1 MGSQKLYNWVNNNP
15 LLTFLDI
22 GYINNPAIAS
32 KHPRLCAVNS
42 AIEVDLTG
50 QVVSDS
56 IGSKIYSGVGG
67 QVDFMRA
74 AALSEGGKPII
85 ALPSRTGKGK
95 SRIV

>member
-1 MGSQKLYNWVNNNP
+1 M
-15 LLTFLDI
+15 
-22 GYINNPAIAS
+22 
-32 KHPRLCAVNS
+32 
-42 AIEVDLTG
+42 
-50 QVVSDS
+50 VSDS

-95 SRIV
+95 SRIVYVYPLFARCFPSLRSFVLVVVTADTVPPCTVLSLCTR